1 MSATAIISLFILG
14 SILVTFSIL
23 LSSFSSRL
31 GIPILVI
38 FLAIGMLAGVDGI
51 GGIPFDNY
59 PFAYMVSNL
68 ALAVILLDGGMRTQ
82 ASSFR
87 VALGPAL
94 SLATVGVLIT
104 SGLTGMMAAWLFN
117 LDMMEG
123 LLIGAIVGSTAAVW
137 LGAVQ
142 WFPESAIWAWP
153 LVTNLGVYM
162 AGIALGA
169 VITALMVVFLRLMM
183 FRKGKLLID
192 SL

>member
-1 MSATAIISLFILG
+1 MPLERRERAHAASTLMPPRQTLPGRFAHRESPITAIPS
-14 SILVTFSIL
+14 
-23 LSSFSSRL
+23 
-31 GIPILVI
+31 
-38 FLAIGMLAGVDGI
+38 
-51 GGIPFDNY
+51 
-59 PFAYMVSNL
+59 YMV
-68 ALAVILLDGGMRTQ
+68 
-82 ASSFR
+82 
-87 VALGPAL
+87 
-94 SLATVGVLIT
+94 
-104 SGLTGMMAAWLFN
+104 
-117 LDMMEG
+117 
-123 LLIGAIVGSTAAVW
+123 GAIVGSTAAVW

>member
-1 MSATAIISLFILG
+1 MGATAIISLFILG

-38 FLAIGMLAGVDGI
+38 FLAIGMLAGIDGI

-117 LDMMEG
+117 LDIMAVSYTHLRAHETG
-123 LLIGAIVGSTAAVW
+123 RNLVCRLL
-137 LGAVQ
+137 LEKKKKKQ
-142 WFPESAIWAWP
+142 P
-153 LVTNLGVYM
+153 
-162 AGIALGA
+162 
-169 VITALMVVFLRLMM
+169 VIRRYILHE
-183 FRKGKLLID
+183 
-192 SL
+192 

>member
-1 MSATAIISLFILG
+1 MPIIKTLTKATKLEKEKFKIPKSVQDAIPIQRIWPDGIFQVGSRFSKTFSFTDINYSIASKDDKTAMFLAFMGISEGAIPFALESPITAIPS
-14 SILVTFSIL
+14 
-23 LSSFSSRL
+23 
-31 GIPILVI
+31 
-38 FLAIGMLAGVDGI
+38 
-51 GGIPFDNY
+51 
-59 PFAYMVSNL
+59 YMV
-68 ALAVILLDGGMRTQ
+68 
-82 ASSFR
+82 
-87 VALGPAL
+87 
-94 SLATVGVLIT
+94 
-104 SGLTGMMAAWLFN
+104 
-117 LDMMEG
+117 
-123 LLIGAIVGSTAAVW
+123 GAIVGSTAAVW

>member
-1 MSATAIISLFILG
+1 SPITAIPS
-14 SILVTFSIL
+14 
-23 LSSFSSRL
+23 
-31 GIPILVI
+31 
-38 FLAIGMLAGVDGI
+38 
-51 GGIPFDNY
+51 
-59 PFAYMVSNL
+59 YMV
-68 ALAVILLDGGMRTQ
+68 
-82 ASSFR
+82 
-87 VALGPAL
+87 
-94 SLATVGVLIT
+94 
-104 SGLTGMMAAWLFN
+104 
-117 LDMMEG
+117 
-123 LLIGAIVGSTAAVW
+123 GAIVGSTAAVW

>member
-1 MSATAIISLFILG
+1 MVALSA
-14 SILVTFSIL
+14 
-23 LSSFSSRL
+23 
-31 GIPILVI
+31 
-38 FLAIGMLAGVDGI
+38 
-51 GGIPFDNY
+51 
-59 PFAYMVSNL
+59 
-68 ALAVILLDGGMRTQ
+68 ALAVYSMARTGISVSSSQ
-82 ASSFR
+82 A
-87 VALGPAL
+87 V
-94 SLATVGVLIT
+94 V
-104 SGLTGMMAAWLFN
+104 
-117 LDMMEG
+117 
-123 LLIGAIVGSTAAVW
+123 GAIVGSTAAVW